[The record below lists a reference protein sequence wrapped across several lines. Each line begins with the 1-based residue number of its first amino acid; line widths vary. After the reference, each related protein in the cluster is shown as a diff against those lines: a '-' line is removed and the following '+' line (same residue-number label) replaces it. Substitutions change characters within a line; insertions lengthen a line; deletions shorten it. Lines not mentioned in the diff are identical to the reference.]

1 MKDDSIV
8 DIGRKAIAYLDKI
21 RQEEG
26 ITEAE
31 WGKRAF
37 PEAKNSRVKINSLRI
52 PRTNTGEPLRLR
64 LGDFCAMCHA
74 LGRNPA
80 QELLILWGQADTI
93 NPE

>member
-8 DIGRKAIAYLDKI
+8 DIERKAIAYLDKI

-37 PEAKNSRVKINSLRI
+37 PEAKNSRVKINS
-52 PRTNTGEPLRLR
+52 
-64 LGDFCAMCHA
+64 
-74 LGRNPA
+74 
-80 QELLILWGQADTI
+80 
-93 NPE
+93 

>member
-8 DIGRKAIAYLDKI
+8 DIERKAIAYLDKI

-64 LGDFCAMCHA
+64 LGDFCAMGGTPRKNS
-74 LGRNPA
+74 LSYGDR
-80 QELLILWGQADTI
+80 QTR
-93 NPE
+93 